1 MSVITIGLNNSES
14 TNRIRFENLSQ
25 RLEKISVDIL
35 HKVRDDSVVLKA
47 NVNTPDSGSLGCFFQ
62 DELEQMKRLE
72 TSPHFKK
79 CAYAVCFMSLAC
91 LMGV

>member
-1 MSVITIGLNNSES
+1 MSVITIGLNNTEG

-25 RLEKISVDIL
+25 RLQKINVDIL

-47 NVNTPDSGSLGCFFQ
+47 NTKAPDSGALGCYFQ

-72 TSPHFKK
+72 TAPHFKK
-79 CAYAVCFMSLAC
+79 YAFTGAVAVSDI
-91 LMGV
+91 